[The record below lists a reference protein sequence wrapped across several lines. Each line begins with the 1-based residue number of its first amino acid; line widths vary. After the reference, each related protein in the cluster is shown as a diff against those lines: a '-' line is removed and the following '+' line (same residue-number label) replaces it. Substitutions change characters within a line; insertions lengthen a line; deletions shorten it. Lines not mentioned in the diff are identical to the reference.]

1 MSFSK
6 KFHWLEIFEYWP
18 SNSSYF
24 CKKHPQFTSIP
35 IHLCLFHSSWR
46 QGLQKFVFSLA
57 LQWII
62 FSKKVTTMTPLI
74 GGWLWG
80 VITVTFFD
88 KMSCRRAR
96 VKIKIGMVTFSHPCV
111 IVYVL
116 YSRFRYFDFRQILL
130 KQFRIG
136 AILPKNL
143 CRIQIWACK
152 IGLPTGKMTSIKIQF
167 FKNLHRC
174 RCNQ

>member
-111 IVYVL
+111 
-116 YSRFRYFDFRQILL
+116 
-130 KQFRIG
+130 QFRKKGFNGRSTDFPHFPNNSPFRKVGTCKWNISHFSVLWNSHNKYKRRL
-136 AILPKNL
+136 ACLPV
-143 CRIQIWACK
+143 
-152 IGLPTGKMTSIKIQF
+152 
-167 FKNLHRC
+167 
-174 RCNQ
+174 

>member
-46 QGLQKFVFSLA
+46 QGLQIFVFSLA
-57 LQWII
+57 PQRII

-80 VITVTFFD
+80 VITATFFD

-111 IVYVL
+111 GATNPFSITN
-116 YSRFRYFDFRQILL
+116 ILDH
-130 KQFRIG
+130 F
-136 AILPKNL
+136 
-143 CRIQIWACK
+143 
-152 IGLPTGKMTSIKIQF
+152 TSQRKDITNFLSKTT
-167 FKNLHRC
+167 L
-174 RCNQ
+174 

>member
-96 VKIKIGMVTFSHPCV
+96 VLSSYLVT
-111 IVYVL
+111 YVVNHL
-116 YSRFRYFDFRQILL
+116 ELLCARSEKTNILRPNLRPLL
-130 KQFRIG
+130 KFQS
-136 AILPKNL
+136 L
-143 CRIQIWACK
+143 
-152 IGLPTGKMTSIKIQF
+152 
-167 FKNLHRC
+167 
-174 RCNQ
+174 